1 VTWRI
6 ELADLCV
13 ELWRTSSIVHVPEM
27 VFAFHV
33 VNVILD
39 QLVSIGKLEDDGK
52 EAEELIHDFFVALPA
67 EILDLLD
74 VVLQNGRLNTLVVS
88 IEFGKIVDLDVVDD
102 RFRESERSADSW
114 VLFAKQITHTV

>member
-13 ELWRTSSIVHVPEM
+13 ELWRTSSIVHIPEM

-39 QLVSIGKLEDDGK
+39 QLILIGKLEDDGK
-52 EAEELIHDFFVALPA
+52 EAEELIHNFCVALPA
-67 EILDLLD
+67 EILYLLD
-74 VVLQNGRLNTLVVS
+74 VVLQNGRLSTLVVS
-88 IEFGKIVDLDVVDD
+88 IEFGKIVDLDVVHDC
-102 RFRESERSADSW
+102 FRESKESVCSAI
-114 VLFAKQITHTV
+114 LFSKD

>member
-1 VTWRI
+1 
-6 ELADLCV
+6 
-13 ELWRTSSIVHVPEM
+13 
-27 VFAFHV
+27 
-33 VNVILD
+33 
-39 QLVSIGKLEDDGK
+39 
-52 EAEELIHDFFVALPA
+52 
-67 EILDLLD
+67 